1 MGFDIEYERLE
12 RKTKIKKVLGYII
25 RWTLAVTVTV
35 VAAWAVTR
43 YCLEITNMLGDSMN
57 ITLEDGDTIMIN
69 KLAYV
74 RNDPERFDVIVF
86 EQNDREHNYYNIK
99 RVIGLPGEKVQ
110 IADGCVYINGE
121 LLDEPMNVDKME
133 LAGLAAREMELDSD
147 EFFVLGDN
155 RNNCEDSRFTTVGNV
170 VRQEIIGSAWLR
182 TNQFGI
188 IDKMNVS
195 KNNNA
200 SNEEKKD

>member
-25 RWTLAVTVTV
+25 RWTLAVTLTV
-35 VAAWAVTR
+35 AAAWAVTR

-57 ITLEDGDTIMIN
+57 ITLEDGDTVMIN

-86 EQNDREHNYYNIK
+86 EQNDREHNFYNIK
-99 RVIGLPGEKVQ
+99 RVIGLPVEKVQ

-133 LAGLAAREMELDSD
+133 LAGLAAREMVLDSD

-188 IDKMNVS
+188 IGKMNVS

-200 SNEEKKD
+200 SNEDKKD